1 MKNLFN
7 DFVQRI
13 ENPEISKIW
22 KTHNGVKKKFFDF
35 FYNDLFQIRN
45 PKIIEFGVR
54 HGVSTSLF
62 LDLCT
67 INDGQ
72 LFSIDENDYAHTF
85 NSPKWHFIK
94 SRDDNF
100 EYIKSNIPK
109 KLDVIFIDTL
119 HEALHVNKLIYN
131 YYDLLNVGGY
141 IFIDDI
147 SHLPYVRNTEKSNF
161 YCEINNKETF
171 QNILEIYNQN
181 TDCFDLNFSFNSTGL
196 AIIKKKTEI
205 ALKPNLK
212 LYSREITIK
221 NLFRKMWFY
230 LKNL

>member
-1 MKNLFN
+1 MLVDGYEEKIDNNLINLIN
-7 DFVQRI
+7 DL
-13 ENPEISKIW
+13 ENPTILEL
-22 KTHNGVKKKFFDF
+22 GVQLGTSTKKF
-35 FYNDLFQIRN
+35 L
-45 PKIIEFGVR
+45 KIC
-54 HGVSTSLF
+54 
-62 LDLCT
+62 DN
-67 INDGQ
+67 NDGY
-72 LFSIDENDYAHTF
+72 LYSIDTNDCSNVISH
-85 NSPKWHFIK
+85 KRWKFIK

-109 KLDVIFIDTL
+109 KLDVIFIDTI
-119 HEALHVNKLIYN
+119 HEASHVNKLIYN
-131 YYDLLNVGGY
+131 YYDLLNIGGY

-147 SHLPYVRNTEKSNF
+147 SHLPYVKNAEKSSF
-161 YCEINNKETF
+161 YCGINNKETF

-221 NLFRKMWFY
+221 NLFRKMRFY